1 MCRAD
6 EVLVQHP
13 HFLQH
18 QVLLE
23 VVEVQEVLSMEA
35 RRVLVRSRQLVPDGL
50 QAVPYATRKAWAVP
64 YEGQRRAPHC
74 LVDST
79 ARSGPT
85 QMPGRHF
92 RVGMSGA

>member
-6 EVLVQHP
+6 DVLVQHP

-50 QAVPYATRKAWAVP
+50 QAVPYAIRKAWAAP
-64 YEGQRRAPHC
+64 YEGQRRAPHR
-74 LVDST
+74 LVDLT
-79 ARSGPT
+79 ARSEPT
-85 QMPGRHF
+85 RMPVRRF
-92 RVGMSGA
+92 RVVTSAA